1 MDRRQTSPQTSS
13 SRTSSSLIAHIGRR
27 AANMLPRVLIVTHDL
42 AMVWVCWVGL
52 TTLRYKFVPGHV
64 EVLLFSPSVA
74 LVLAAQ
80 GLIFWWVGLYRGL
93 WRFASMPDLINIA
106 KASALG
112 LLAIVVA
119 MFMIDRL
126 DMVPRSAL
134 VLYPIVLVVL
144 LGGPRLLYR
153 AWKDGLTA
161 VDPEHAENRV
171 LILGAGRAGEAL
183 VRDMIRD
190 RRYQPVGFLDDDV
203 RLRGAKVHG
212 IPVLGAFDELV
223 DLARETEARLIVIA
237 IPTADTAQMQRAVA
251 LCDDTGLPFRTVPRL
266 HDVLQGLAAPGEL
279 KEVAIEDLLGREP
292 VAPDWQ
298 AMRAWLGGRSVL
310 VTGAGGSIGS
320 ELCRQVATLGASSL
334 TLVEQTE
341 FALVTIHEEIGRL
354 APSLRVHCVLG
365 DCGDRAVIQHALRLG
380 GAQAVL
386 HAAAY
391 KQVPVLE
398 GQIREAVR
406 NNVLATQTVAEA
418 SVAAGVDTFLL
429 ISTDKAVDPAN
440 VLGASKRLAEMACHA
455 IGSHAQTRIVVVRF
469 GNVLDSAGSV
479 VPAFREQIRRGG
491 PVTVTHPEVSRY
503 FMTIPEACQLI
514 LQAAAIGCD
523 QAIFTLDMGEP
534 VPIRVLAEQ
543 MIRLAGKV
551 PGRDVQIIY
560 TGLRPGEKIH
570 ESLYHPDENNRR
582 TAHPKILQAESRS
595 VDIPGCQ
602 RILAALRI
610 AVSEYDLPRLQRQL
624 REAIPEYKPVDGP
637 VVIQLPIGR
646 RSQAT

>member
-1 MDRRQTSPQTSS
+1 MDGRQTS
-13 SRTSSSLIAHIGRR
+13 SLMRRIGGKV
-27 AANMLPRVLIVTHDL
+27 ASLLPRMLIVWHDL
-42 AMVWVCWVGL
+42 GMVWVCWVGL
-52 TTLRYKFVPGHV
+52 TALRYSFVPGHV
-64 EVLLFSPSVA
+64 AVMLFSSTVA
-74 LVLAAQ
+74 VVLVAQ
-80 GLIFWWVGLYRGL
+80 GMIFWWAGLYRGL
-93 WRFASMPDLINIA
+93 WRFASLPDLINIA
-106 KASALG
+106 KASVLG
-112 LLAIVVA
+112 LLAIA
-119 MFMIDRL
+119 LGLFLINRL
-126 DMVPRSAL
+126 DMVPRSTL
-134 VLYPIVLVVL
+134 VLYPIVLIVL

-153 AWKDGLTA
+153 AWKDGRDALDTQ
-161 VDPEHAENRV
+161 HAATRV
-171 LILGAGRAGEAL
+171 LILGAGRAGDAL
-183 VRDMIRD
+183 VRDLIRD
-190 RRYQPVGFLDDDV
+190 GRYLAVGFLDDDQ

-212 IPVLGAFDELV
+212 VPVLGTFDELV
-223 DLARETEARLIVIA
+223 DLSRETDARLIVIA
-237 IPTADTAQMQRAVA
+237 IPSSDSAQMQRAVA

-292 VAPDWQ
+292 VAPDWD

-310 VTGAGGSIGS
+310 VTGAGGSIGA
-320 ELCRQVATLGASSL
+320 ELCRQVAALGAGSL
-334 TLVEQTE
+334 TLVEHTE
-341 FALVTIHEEIGRL
+341 LALVTIHEEIRRR
-354 APSLRVHCVLG
+354 APFLQVHCVLG
-365 DCGDRAVIQHALRLG
+365 DCGDRAVIQHALQLG
-380 GAQAVL
+380 KVQAVL

-418 SVAAGVDTFLL
+418 SVAAGVHTFLL

-455 IGSHAQTRIVVVRF
+455 IGAHGQTRIVVVRF

-514 LQAAAIGCD
+514 LQAVAIGSD

-551 PGRDVQIIY
+551 PGRDMQIVY

-570 ESLYHPDENNRR
+570 ESLYHPDERNRR
-582 TAHPKILQAESRS
+582 TTHPKILQSESRS
-595 VDIPGCQ
+595 VDVPSCQ
-602 RILAALRI
+602 RMLAALRI
-610 AVSEYDLPRLQRQL
+610 AVADYDEPRLHRQL
-624 REAIPEYKPVDGP
+624 REAVPEYKAADGAL
-637 VVIQLPIGR
+637 VVQLPVAR
-646 RSQAT
+646 RSHAT

>member
-1 MDRRQTSPQTSS
+1 MDVRQASP
-13 SRTSSSLIAHIGRR
+13 LIVRIGRR
-27 AANMLPRVLIVTHDL
+27 VSTLLPRTLIVMHDL
-42 AMVWVCWVGL
+42 GMVWICWVGL

-64 EVLLFSPSVA
+64 EVMLVSPSVA
-74 LVLAAQ
+74 MVLVAQ
-80 GLIFWWVGLYRGL
+80 GLIFWWSGLYRGL
-93 WRFASMPDLINIA
+93 WRFASLPDLINIV
-106 KASALG
+106 KASVLG
-112 LLAIVVA
+112 LLAVA
-119 MFMIDRL
+119 LGLFLINRL
-126 DMVPRSAL
+126 DMVPRSTL
-134 VLYPIVLVVL
+134 VLYPVVLVVL

-153 AWKDGLTA
+153 AWKDGLAA
-161 VDPEHAENRV
+161 VDPLHPENRV
-171 LILGAGRAGEAL
+171 LILGAGRAGETMA
-183 VRDMIRD
+183 RDMIRD
-190 RRYQPVGFLDDDV
+190 RRYLPVGFLDDDV
-203 RLRGAKVHG
+203 RLRGAKVRG
-212 IPVLGAFDELV
+212 VPVLGAFDELV
-223 DLARETEARLIVIA
+223 DLARETDARLIVIA

-292 VAPDWQ
+292 VAPDWH
-298 AMRAWLGGRSVL
+298 AMRGWIGGRSVL

-320 ELCRQVATLGASSL
+320 ELCRQVTALGASTL

-341 FALVTIHEEIGRL
+341 LALVTIHEEISRL
-354 APSLRVHCVLG
+354 APTVRLHCVLG
-365 DCGDRAVIQHALRLG
+365 DCGDRAVIQHALKLG

-398 GQIREAVR
+398 GQIREAIR

-418 SVAAGVDTFLL
+418 SVAAGVETFLL

-440 VLGASKRLAEMACHA
+440 VLGASKRLAEMACQA
-455 IGSHAQTRIVVVRF
+455 IGSHGLTRIVVVRF

-514 LQAAAIGCD
+514 LQAAAIGGD

-551 PGRDVQIIY
+551 PGRDVQIVY

-570 ESLYHPDENNRR
+570 ESLYHPEERNRR
-582 TAHPKILQAESRS
+582 TAHPKILQAESRR
-595 VDIPGCQ
+595 VDIQNCQ
-602 RILAALRI
+602 RILATLRI
-610 AVSEYDLPRLQRQL
+610 AVADYDQPRLHRQL
-624 REAIPEYKPVDGP
+624 REAIPEYKPAEGA
-637 VVIQLPIGR
+637 VIVQLPVGR